1 MPMIEFIDVRKS
13 YNDRA
18 ALNGVTLHLPEGELC
33 VLLGPSGCGK
43 TTLLRTV
50 NRLVTPT
57 AGRVLV
63 EGNDVMT
70 QDPVMLRRRIGY
82 AIQSVGLFPHR
93 TVAENIA
100 TTPSLLGMPAKKIAD
115 RVDEMLAMMKLDAAR
130 YRDLYPSEL
139 SGGEA
144 QRIGVARALAADPPI
159 MLMDEP
165 FGAIDPVSRAAIR
178 SQFLDLQRT
187 LRKTILFVSHDIAE
201 ALFLADRI
209 VLMRDGCVEQQGP
222 AAELIARPATPFVRE
237 FLGGDRRMLL
247 LETLRVADAVE
258 PEGTSAAALA
268 QGDTIGAASSL
279 KDALLALL
287 ERSTPALAATDAA
300 GARIG
305 TITLEGIHRSLARA
319 LSDGEAAP

>member
-13 YNDRA
+13 YSDRA
-18 ALNGVTLHLPEGELC
+18 ALNGVTLHVPEGELC

-50 NRLVTPT
+50 NRLVAPT
-57 AGRVLV
+57 SGRVLV
-63 EGNDVMT
+63 EGADVMT
-70 QDPVMLRRRIGY
+70 QDPVVLRRRIGY

-100 TTPSLLGMPAKKIAD
+100 VTPGLLGMPERKIAE

-144 QRIGVARALAADPPI
+144 QRVGVARALAADPPI

-165 FGAIDPVSRAAIR
+165 FGAIDPLGRAAIR
-178 SQFLDLQRT
+178 SQFLGLQRT

-209 VLMRDGCVEQQGP
+209 VLMRNGLVEQQGP

-247 LETLRVADAVE
+247 LETLRVADAME
-258 PEGTSAAALA
+258 PNGTPNTATPVGETIAA
-268 QGDTIGAASSL
+268 TSSL
-279 KDALLALL
+279 KEALLALL
-287 ERSTPALAATDAA
+287 ERSTPAPAVVDTS
-300 GARIG
+300 GVRIG
-305 TITLEGIHRSLARA
+305 TITLEAIHRSLARA
-319 LSDGEAAP
+319 LSDKEAAP